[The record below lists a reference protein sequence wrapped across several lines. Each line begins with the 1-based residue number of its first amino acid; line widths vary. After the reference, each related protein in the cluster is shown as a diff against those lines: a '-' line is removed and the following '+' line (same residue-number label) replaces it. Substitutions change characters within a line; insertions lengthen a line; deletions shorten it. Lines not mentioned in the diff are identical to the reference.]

1 MPMTEDMPQA
11 NEQDLATLLSRLP
24 REGSDD
30 DVARVMKIYESAE
43 RAYRAATAAGTPV
56 IGASSSANR

>member
-1 MPMTEDMPQA
+1 MPTTEDMTQS

-24 REGSDD
+24 CQGSED

-43 RAYRAATAAGTPV
+43 RAYRAAAAAGTPV